1 VRRRIYQKKKH
12 LVANLV
18 PAVVEAV
25 AAAVAVV
32 VQQVAVAL
40 VYQMNLRPHMLQGP
54 WRLEL

>member
-25 AAAVAVV
+25 AAEVAVV
-32 VQQVAVAL
+32 VQQVAL

>member
-25 AAAVAVV
+25 AAEE
-32 VQQVAVAL
+32 VAVA
-40 VYQMNLRPHMLQGP
+40 Q
-54 WRLEL
+54 